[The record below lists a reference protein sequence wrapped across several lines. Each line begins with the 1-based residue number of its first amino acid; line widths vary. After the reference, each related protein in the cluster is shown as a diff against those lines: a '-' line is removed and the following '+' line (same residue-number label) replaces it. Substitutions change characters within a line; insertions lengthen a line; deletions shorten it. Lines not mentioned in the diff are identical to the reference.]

1 MSWINTVSDFHQ
13 TIAHD
18 AADLANQHPDKHPQF
33 NFTATPTNSDKTERG
48 VDGISMEW
56 DREGGLRNFD
66 PVERQEITARMEQIA
81 RDAVRQ
87 SLIDNQDL
95 FVGVILGEARQGRN
109 YFDNFRNPNQGE
121 LF

>member
-13 TIAHD
+13 TISHD
-18 AADLANQHPDKHPQF
+18 AVELANKHPDKHPQF
-33 NFTATPTNSDKTERG
+33 NFTATPTNSDQTQKG

-56 DREGGLRNFD
+56 DREGGLANFS
-66 PVERQEITARMEQIA
+66 PEERRQITETMERIA
-81 RDAVRQ
+81 NEAVRQ

-109 YFDNFRNPNQGE
+109 YFDSFRNPNQGE